1 MYIYLYVLCACAFML
16 QDKVDAVERLKRVE
30 AFNRE
35 KQLEKIEEDNR
46 RLAEMNHRKYL
57 LQQEKIQVRKEQVCT

>member
-1 MYIYLYVLCACAFML
+1 ML

>member
-1 MYIYLYVLCACAFML
+1 ML

-46 RLAEMNHRKYL
+46 RIAEMNHRKYL

>member
-1 MYIYLYVLCACAFML
+1 ML

-46 RLAEMNHRKYL
+46 RIAEMNHRKYL
-57 LQQEKIQVRKEQVCT
+57 LQQEKIQVRKEQVT

>member
-1 MYIYLYVLCACAFML
+1 M
-16 QDKVDAVERLKRVE
+16 DAVERLKRVE